1 MRNILLSKNKECTV
15 CSWWGIFVQ
24 LHKAFLEHFFQLY
37 FEIIPNSL
45 AHDDET
51 IYGGVNVPFFLISLK
66 RWTGTTNL
74 FLSL

>member
-1 MRNILLSKNKECTV
+1 MRNILLSKIKNAQFV
-15 CSWWGIFVQ
+15 LGGVIFVQ